1 MARQAGL
8 MNIKGTIEDFTFYQM
23 KGNWYVRRKSSL
35 TKKKFY
41 KKACFE
47 RSRQSA
53 SRFGGG
59 SRIASRLYKNLPFE
73 LREVGLYRQ
82 LMRKAIAYLKEGK
95 TELEVV
101 DLLAA
106 SIGVQVNKA
115 EEVGGKVTN
124 VYGKYTAKGILNREQ
139 GGGIFNKEQG
149 ILNKEGKK
157 ALQRIERE
165 IEEMVKWIGGI
176 SDQQSVMSN
185 E

>member
-35 TKKKFY
+35 TKKKFQ

-53 SRFGGG
+53 SRFGSG

-82 LMRKAIAYLKEGK
+82 LMRKAIVYLKEGK

-101 DLLAA
+101 ELLAA
-106 SIGVQVNKA
+106 SIGVQVDKA

-124 VYGKYTAKGILNREQ
+124 VYGTYISRGIANKEQ
-139 GGGIFNKEQG
+139 GGGISNREQG
-149 ILNKEGKK
+149 MMNREGKK
-157 ALQRIERE
+157 ALERIERE
-165 IEEMVKWIGGI
+165 IEGMVKWIMGI
-176 SDQQSVMSN
+176 SNQ
-185 E
+185 

>member
-35 TKKKFY
+35 TKKKFQ

-53 SRFGGG
+53 SRFGSG

-82 LMRKAIAYLKEGK
+82 LMSKALAYLKEGK

-101 DLLAA
+101 ELLAA
-106 SIGVQVNKA
+106 SIGVKVDKA
-115 EEVGGKVTN
+115 EEVGGKVTS
-124 VYGKYTAKGILNREQ
+124 VYGSYTARGIANREKVISNRKQ
-139 GGGIFNKEQG
+139 GGGIMN
-149 ILNKEGKK
+149 
-157 ALQRIERE
+157 R
-165 IEEMVKWIGGI
+165 
-176 SDQQSVMSN
+176 
-185 E
+185 